1 MEENIILS
9 DGQPCTVRVLGLFEL
24 DEAAPDNAP
33 GPFYEKMTGVEGK
46 TVSRLYVPPDIPPE
60 EPKQSRAEAE
70 EGTRLFE
77 EWLDYDLY
85 QEYLS
90 HRKKE
95 ADYINTY
102 AQDAKSVIL
111 ERCLAQEDR
120 QRIVDEVDWRKIHSA
135 ALSSQL
141 TEEDIAAALRNNFP
155 GEILGPG
162 DSGDNAG

>member
-24 DEAAPDNAP
+24 DEAAPDKAP

-46 TVSRLYVPPDIPPE
+46 TVSRLYVPPEIPPE
-60 EPKQSRAEAE
+60 EPKQPRSEAE
-70 EGTRLFE
+70 EGVQLYE
-77 EWLDYDLY
+77 EWLEYDLY
-85 QEYLS
+85 QEYIE
-90 HRKKE
+90 HRRKE
-95 ADYINTY
+95 AEFINDY
-102 AQDAKSVIL
+102 AQDAKSLIL
-111 ERCLAQEDR
+111 SRCLSQEDR
-120 QRIVDEVDWRKIHSA
+120 QRIVDEEDWRKIHGA

-155 GEILGPG
+155 GEVFGPG

>member
-9 DGQPCTVRVLGLFEL
+9 DGQPCAVRVLGLFEL

-46 TVSRLYVPPDIPPE
+46 TVSRLYVPPEIPPE
-60 EPKQSRAEAE
+60 EPKEPRPEVE
-70 EGTRLFE
+70 EKTQLYE

-85 QEYLS
+85 QEYLR
-90 HRKKE
+90 HRRKE
-95 ADYINTY
+95 AEFINDY
-102 AQDAKSVIL
+102 AEDAKDIIL
-111 ERCLAQEDR
+111 SRCLEPEDR
-120 QRIVDEVDWRKIHSA
+120 QRIAGEEDWRKIHGA

-155 GEILGPG
+155 GEISGPG
-162 DSGDNAG
+162 NSGDNAG